1 MRENMSS
8 VLSKI
13 IDELR
18 DREGPEPWKIR
29 RHPAVR
35 DAFDKFRLANPTFRF
50 MYNMATAANDEAWNK
65 IFREQQHHQELPFR
79 RMPSAYD
86 GG

>member
-35 DAFDKFRLANPTFRF
+35 DAYDKFRSANPTFRF
-50 MYNMATAANDEAWNK
+50 VYNMAVAENDDAWNR
-65 IFREQQHHQELPFR
+65 IFREQHAR
-79 RMPSAYD
+79 RLWTE
-86 GG
+86 